1 MLSFGS
7 AIGVSGCAPREQPP
21 APTPSP
27 PLSTEASTA
36 PVLPT
41 NEEALAIVEEL
52 VPAAIAAEVR
62 AGTTGDFAE
71 LETLAGPDY
80 VTEARTGAEEMAA
93 ESLRVTGRIHV
104 DSFVV
109 QSVSVD
115 HGLVVIRTYGCYD
128 ISSTQLVD
136 ATGTNVR
143 GPDVPVRV
151 PVVFRVQTDP
161 LDFKLMETS
170 PWPSSTSC

>member
-1 MLSFGS
+1 MLSVGS
-7 AIGVSGCAPREQPP
+7 AIGVSGCAPREP
-21 APTPSP
+21 APGPTPSP
-27 PLSTEASTA
+27 TLSAPPGTA

-80 VTEARTGAEEMAA
+80 VTEARTGAENMAA
-93 ESLRVTGRIHV
+93 ESLHITGQIHV
-104 DSFVV
+104 DSFAV

-143 GPDVPVRV
+143 GSEVPVRV